1 MVSEPAGI
9 PTVPTQHA
17 ADQDTGT
24 QDEHIADSG
33 REQAR
38 DHNDA
43 KPDQPGKNHAPRFG
57 SIDKAVHTRAQSNMK
72 PCSA

>member
-9 PTVPTQHA
+9 PAVPSEHS

-38 DHNDA
+38 DRDEA
-43 KPDQPGKNHAPRFG
+43 KPGQPGDDQAPRFG
-57 SIDKAVHTRAQSNMK
+57 SIGKAVHTRAQSNVK
-72 PCSA
+72 LCSA